1 MKHPPSYI
9 CTRKWNNN
17 VKPLAIRVNM
27 NNLVSLMIVIIA
39 FLSTFVTVA
48 YVADVLA
55 CKFVEWLGM
64 EGFDSE

>member
-1 MKHPPSYI
+1 
-9 CTRKWNNN
+9 
-17 VKPLAIRVNM
+17 M
-27 NNLVSLMIVIIA
+27 NNLVSLMIVIIT

-64 EGFDSE
+64 EGFDNE